1 MTHVRKQI
9 RDKVET
15 LLTGLSTTGSRV
27 YSTRLYRTETA
38 NLPCLLIYTK
48 SEPVSVD
55 SLHPRR
61 YERQLE
67 LVVDGIASAT
77 SNLDDT
83 LDAIGLE
90 VEEALAANQ
99 SLDGLAKDTVF
110 TGSEIE
116 FNAEGQQ
123 PVGTIRLTFN
133 VFYRTAATDVE
144 TAL

>member
-27 YSTRLYRTETA
+27 YSTRLYRTESA

-48 SEPVSVD
+48 SENVAID
-55 SLHPRR
+55 SLYPLK

-67 LVVDGIASAT
+67 VIVDGVAAAT

-83 LDAIGLE
+83 LDAISLE
-90 VEEALAANQ
+90 VEEALAANHT
-99 SLDGLAKDTVF
+99 LDGLAKDTIL

-116 FNAEGQQ
+116 FNADGEK
-123 PVGTIRLTFN
+123 PIGTIRLIFN
-133 VFYRTAATDVE
+133 VTYRVAAGDVE
-144 TAL
+144 TAI